1 MHCTAVYDLLLN
13 VTDLF
18 CKQHELRMSRIE
30 GLVLKW
36 ILRRR
41 WLFGLDDMKD
51 GGMLTKWK
59 RGFYVYYSNECVV
72 DRVDIFVKEV
82 VLRTY
87 LLRSAKLSWR
97 NKTTRLFLMWQFS
110 DLVSTFVR

>member
-1 MHCTAVYDLLLN
+1 MNVCNCCEWSCVLESTMHCTAVYDLLLN

-51 GGMLTKWK
+51 GGMLTK
-59 RGFYVYYSNECVV
+59 
-72 DRVDIFVKEV
+72 
-82 VLRTY
+82 
-87 LLRSAKLSWR
+87 
-97 NKTTRLFLMWQFS
+97 
-110 DLVSTFVR
+110 